1 MHLIY
6 ELLQFRFASNSTA
19 KDAVKCCAR
28 VLLARVK
35 WTEINSHLTKP
46 FCIMKNLLLTGFII
60 ILCSCSNEDFTD
72 SDFNLDSKESLEK
85 AKSSNLPT
93 ESISEKNFQEVKAG
107 NYFLLMPSKVKDR
120 IISVLKSKAGH
131 NELLTTEKNSSGAAT
146 ISSEEDPVTALFI
159 IVDESTLVSSLK
171 LDVKGYI
178 VNLGSLRGE
187 SYELVDDFIIQY
199 EISKRQ
205 DSTLL
210 TNEKETILS
219 ISSISEAVLFSEKDR
234 KDRDWETSTTSK
246 RAK

>member
-1 MHLIY
+1 MFLIY

-19 KDAVKCCAR
+19 KDAVKRCAK
-28 VLLARVK
+28 VLLARAK
-35 WTEINSHLTKP
+35 WTEINSHSTKP

-60 ILCSCSNEDFTD
+60 ILCSCSNEEFADND
-72 SDFNLDSKESLEK
+72 YSLDATESLK
-85 AKSSNLPT
+85 KDKYSNLPIG
-93 ESISEKNFQEVKAG
+93 SASEKNFQEVKAG
-107 NYFLLMPSKVKDR
+107 NYVLLVPTKVKDR
-120 IISVLKSKAGH
+120 ILTVLKSQTVR
-131 NELLTTEKNSSGAAT
+131 NELTAKEKSGSGT
-146 ISSEEDPVTALFI
+146 DIISSEDDPVTALFI

-178 VNLGSLRGE
+178 VNLGSLRGA

-199 EISKRQ
+199 EISKRL

-246 RAK
+246 HNK